1 MLVISLTSSCVAV
14 RTSGPSAK
22 ELYKRGRKYEKKGD
36 LANAYALYS
45 QAAAA
50 DPAKTEYWQRAQAL
64 QRKALTKAN
73 VATKPAPAPEPP
85 AAAPPDGPSSDD
97 LDEARRPQPPVE
109 LSSSPETRD
118 FDLKA
123 DGKSLWEQVAKA
135 YGLEVVFD
143 GDYQAG
149 PVQTFRLSGA
159 GYREALHA
167 LMSATASFIVP
178 VTSRV
183 FMVVKDTEPKRREVE
198 NTVAIS
204 IPIPDPVTIQEAQ
217 ELGRAVQ
224 QLMEIQRFAIDSA
237 NRIVIFRDRVSK
249 ARPAQLVFQQLL
261 SLRTQ
266 VAIEVDLIAAG
277 RSSTTALGL
286 TVPTSFSITPIIK
299 TIALSGGPLSF
310 ALGIADLHVL
320 AKATKTDATTLYQ
333 ALVRSSD
340 GQQAQLHVGQKYPIT
355 TLTYIGEVPE
365 GREVNTPPPTINF
378 EDLGLVLKLTPRVH
392 DTRELSLDI
401 EAEFKLLGAGSLN
414 GIPVIS
420 NRHFST
426 RARLQFNQAA
436 VISGLVARNDFKT
449 LSGPAGLLNIPVLGT
464 LLGQSN
470 VTRDDIQ
477 LLLVMKPR
485 LLSSPPTEIITREI
499 WVGSESRPRTP
510 L

>member
-1 MLVISLTSSCVAV
+1 
-14 RTSGPSAK
+14 
-22 ELYKRGRKYEKKGD
+22 
-36 LANAYALYS
+36 
-45 QAAAA
+45 
-50 DPAKTEYWQRAQAL
+50 
-64 QRKALTKAN
+64 
-73 VATKPAPAPEPP
+73 
-85 AAAPPDGPSSDD
+85 
-97 LDEARRPQPPVE
+97 
-109 LSSSPETRD
+109 
-118 FDLKA
+118 
-123 DGKSLWEQVAKA
+123 
-135 YGLEVVFD
+135 
-143 GDYQAG
+143 
-149 PVQTFRLSGA
+149 
-159 GYREALHA
+159 
-167 LMSATASFIVP
+167 
-178 VTSRV
+178 
-183 FMVVKDTEPKRREVE
+183 
-198 NTVAIS
+198 
-204 IPIPDPVTIQEAQ
+204 
-217 ELGRAVQ
+217 
-224 QLMEIQRFAIDSA
+224 
-237 NRIVIFRDRVSK
+237 
-249 ARPAQLVFQQLL
+249 
-261 SLRTQ
+261 
-266 VAIEVDLIAAG
+266 
-277 RSSTTALGL
+277 
-286 TVPTSFSITPIIK
+286 
-299 TIALSGGPLSF
+299 
-310 ALGIADLHVL
+310 VL